1 MDISPFVNLMQSS
14 IPKANEYEI
23 ESRTSGRQFGLKLL
37 LIFCFW
43 TLFGLLYATQYYFGL
58 NEEEA
63 YPSWWLLVLWQLSVY
78 YAWGVL
84 TPIILWLG
92 HRFPIERAQWVRSL
106 LIHIFAGTILSA
118 VHKLAYTTIHR
129 IIDLWPRWSIDTFI
143 DQYIHFLFMFFHTD
157 LFMYFAILG
166 ISLAFDYY
174 HKYRERE
181 LQAAKL
187 RTELAEAQLQALK
200 NQLHPHFLFNTL
212 NTIVGLIRNN
222 ENRAAITTTAGLSE
236 LLRHVLENSNKQEVS
251 LREELEFIR
260 QYLGIQQMR
269 FSDRL
274 RLQMEIDPG
283 ALDAGVPNLILQ
295 PLVENAIIHGI
306 AMRATPGVLAVSAR
320 RDNGFLRIEISN
332 DGPQLPEGWQMEKS
346 ARIGLAN
353 TRARLEHLYG
363 RDFRFDV
370 RSREGGAVATLEIP
384 FRPEPE
390 EAKSD
395 DKREEDQNP
404 DS

>member
-1 MDISPFVNLMQSS
+1 MQNST
-14 IPKANEYEI
+14 PKANEYEV
-23 ESRTSGRQFGLKLL
+23 ESRTSGRQFRLKLL

-43 TLFGLLYATQYYFGL
+43 TLFGLLYANQHYFGL
-58 NEEEA
+58 NDDEA
-63 YPSWWLLVLWQLSVY
+63 FVPWWRLALWQLLVY
-78 YAWGVL
+78 YAWGLL

-92 HRFPIERAQWVRSL
+92 HRFPIERAQWMRSL
-106 LIHIFAGTILSA
+106 LIHIFAGAILSA
-118 VHKLAYTTIHR
+118 VHTFAYTLITRMADIYTGWH
-129 IIDLWPRWSIDTFI
+129 IKTFI
-143 DQYIHFLFMFFHTD
+143 DQYIHFLWMYFHMD
-157 LFMYFAILG
+157 LFTYFAILG

-181 LQAAKL
+181 LQTAKL

-274 RLQMEIDPG
+274 RLQMETAPG
-283 ALDAGVPNLILQ
+283 VLDAGVPNLILQ
-295 PLVENAIIHGI
+295 PLVENAILHGI
-306 AMRATPGVLAVSAR
+306 ATRAAPGLLAVSAR

-332 DGPQLPEGWQMEKS
+332 DGPQLPEGWQIEKS

-363 RDFRFDV
+363 TDFRFDV
-370 RSREGGAVATLEIP
+370 RSREGGALAVLEIP

-404 DS
+404 YS